1 MKRIIIAIVALMF
14 IVQPVPAQT
23 STSSISSGK
32 NRFKSSSDTKI
43 LVHYMPWY
51 QTPSVSGYW
60 GWHWTMNHFNP
71 DSLDDNGHR
80 EIASHFYPL
89 TGPYDSRDDDI
100 LEYQALLMKLSGI
113 DGVIVD

>member
-1 MKRIIIAIVALMF
+1 MKRIILAIVALMF
-14 IVQPVPAQT
+14 IVQLVPAQT

-32 NRFKSSSDTKI
+32 IQFYSSSDTRI

-71 DSLDDNGHR
+71 DSLDVTVIGK
-80 EIASHFYPL
+80 SLP
-89 TGPYDSRDDDI
+89 TSI
-100 LEYQALLMKLSGI
+100 LLLDPMIQGMRIS
-113 DGVIVD
+113 